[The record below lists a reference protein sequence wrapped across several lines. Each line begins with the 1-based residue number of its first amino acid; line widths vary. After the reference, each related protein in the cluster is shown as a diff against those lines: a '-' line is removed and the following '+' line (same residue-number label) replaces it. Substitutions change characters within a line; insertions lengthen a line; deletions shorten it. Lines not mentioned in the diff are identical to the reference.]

1 MKKIKLSQRQKK
13 IIKLV
18 RENEPITSEQIA
30 SKLELTRSA
39 LRPDL
44 SILTMT
50 GILDAKP
57 KVGYIYSKKPSYSLA
72 YEYIRNLKIEQIMSD
87 PVVVN
92 EETTIYNSIV
102 NLFLNDVGTLFV
114 ENEGALVGAVSRKD
128 FLKFAMGGTDM
139 HKVPI
144 GVIMTRMPNIIMLK
158 KDESAYDAAVKI
170 MDHEIDSLPVVE
182 KDVSQ
187 NKKDVYKIIGKVSK
201 TNITSMIVNMVRSV

>member
-72 YEYIRNLKIEQIMSD
+72 YEYIRNLKIEEIMSD

-182 KDVSQ
+182 RDVLQ